1 MGRVKRPVGRDGR
14 SSRLYRERM
23 VTAPMRRAPGAAG
36 FFPGGVA
43 LALAAGFV
51 LLTIDASSPAGP
63 ATTEP
68 GGDFA

>member
-1 MGRVKRPVGRDGR
+1 
-14 SSRLYRERM
+14 M